1 MDGIKGYISVN
12 EAAGILGV
20 SPQWIRKLLQDGG
33 LKGTK
38 SGRDWLVL
46 KTSVIIRQK
55 GETGADLRR
64 RKGRNTV

>member
-1 MDGIKGYISVN
+1 MEGIKGYISVN

-46 KTSVIIRQK
+46 KTSVIMRQK
-55 GETGADLRR
+55 SEAGAGLRKR
-64 RKGRNTV
+64 RNTK